1 MIVSKQHGA
10 NPTIPICFYCGKD
23 KNEIVLL
30 GKLPKDKKAPMRC
43 LLDYIPCS
51 ECQKKMDNGV
61 TLIETAKTPVVNGQ
75 PPIAGN
81 EYPTG
86 KWAVVS
92 EDYICNNIKNSE
104 MRNNILKKKMAFLEE
119 GVLDK
124 ITGNKV

>member
-43 LLDYIPCS
+43 LLDYIPCP
-51 ECQKKMDNGV
+51 ECQKEMDNGI
-61 TLIETAKTPVVNGQ
+61 TLIETTKTPVMNGQ
-75 PPIAGN
+75 PPIARN

-92 EDYICNNIKNSE
+92 EDYIRNNIKSDE

-124 ITGNKV
+124 IIGNKI

>member
-1 MIVSKQHGA
+1 MIMSKQHGV

-23 KNEIVLL
+23 KDEIVLL
-30 GKLPKDKKAPMRC
+30 GKLPKDKKAPMHC
-43 LLDYIPCS
+43 LLDYIPCA
-51 ECQKKMDNGV
+51 ECQKKMDKGI
-61 TLIETAKTPVVNGQ
+61 TLIETTNTPVVNGQ
-75 PPIAGN
+75 PPIVKN

-92 EDYICNNIKNSE
+92 EDCICNYIKSDE
-104 MRNNILKKKMAFLEE
+104 MRDNILKKKMAFLEE